1 MHLKDIINLVDGTPL
16 NPDVDMNIK
25 IRGGCGADLMSDV
38 LASSQPKAVLLTGL
52 TNPQVV
58 RTAQIAE
65 FRAIIFVRGKQPQAE
80 TLNIATQE
88 NMPLITSP
96 FGMFELCGRLHK
108 AGLPSFE
115 IKCVHQLGLRLSRK
129 SMDVMAAPSPTRM
142 LMILAASRNSPTI

>member
-1 MHLKDIINLVDGTPL
+1 LRKGIKIVDKSRLAVRAPFNEIAKGYSFMNLSEIIELVNGTVL
-16 NPDVDMNIK
+16 NPAVGTNVK

-65 FRAIIFVRGKQPQAE
+65 IRAIVFVRGKQPQSE
-80 TLNIATQE
+80 TLDIATQE
-88 NMPLITSP
+88 NIPLISSP
-96 FGMFELCGRLHK
+96 FGMFELCGRLHR

-115 IKCVHQLGLRLSRK
+115 SHV
-129 SMDVMAAPSPTRM
+129 PT
-142 LMILAASRNSPTI
+142 S

>member
-1 MHLKDIINLVDGTPL
+1 MNLRDIVRLVEGTPL
-16 NPDVDMNIK
+16 NPEVNMDIT

-65 FRAIIFVRGKQPQAE
+65 FRAIIFVRGKQPQPE
-80 TLNIATQE
+80 TIELATQE
-88 NMPLITSP
+88 KIPLISSP
-96 FGMFELCGRLHK
+96 FGMFELCGRLRN

-115 IKCVHQLGLRLSRK
+115 TNVS
-129 SMDVMAAPSPTRM
+129 ST
-142 LMILAASRNSPTI
+142 

>member
-1 MHLKDIINLVDGTPL
+1 MNLKEIIELVEGTPL
-16 NPDVDMNIK
+16 NPEVDMNIK

-65 FRAIIFVRGKQPQAE
+65 FRAIIFVRGKQPQME
-80 TLNIATQE
+80 TLAIATQE

-96 FGMFELCGRLHK
+96 FGMFELCGRLQR

-115 IKCVHQLGLRLSRK
+115 SNVS
-129 SMDVMAAPSPTRM
+129 SS
-142 LMILAASRNSPTI
+142 

>member
-1 MHLKDIINLVDGTPL
+1 MNLRKENYFMKLSEIIDLVSGTVL
-16 NPDVDMNIK
+16 NPEVDTNVK

-65 FRAIIFVRGKQPQAE
+65 IRAIILVRGKQPQPE
-80 TLNIATQE
+80 TLAIATQE

-96 FGMFELCGRLHK
+96 FGMFELCGRLHR

-115 IKCVHQLGLRLSRK
+115 SHVP
-129 SMDVMAAPSPTRM
+129 V
-142 LMILAASRNSPTI
+142 N

>member
-1 MHLKDIINLVDGTPL
+1 MNLKDIIKVAEGIAL
-16 NPDVDMNIK
+16 NPEVDMNVK
-25 IRGGCGADLMSDV
+25 IRGACGADLMSDV

-80 TLNIATQE
+80 TLAIATQE
-88 NMPLITSP
+88 RVPLITSP
-96 FGMFELCGRLHK
+96 FGMFELCGRLHN

-115 IKCVHQLGLRLSRK
+115 TNV
-129 SMDVMAAPSPTRM
+129 PS
-142 LMILAASRNSPTI
+142 S

>member
-1 MHLKDIINLVDGTPL
+1 MLLKDIIEVADGTPL

-65 FRAIIFVRGKQPQAE
+65 FRAIIFVRGKQPQPE
-80 TLNIATQE
+80 TIAIATQE
-88 NMPLITSP
+88 NIPLITSP
-96 FGMFELCGRLHK
+96 FGMFELCGRLHR

-115 IKCVHQLGLRLSRK
+115 SHVPVS
-129 SMDVMAAPSPTRM
+129 
-142 LMILAASRNSPTI
+142 

>member
-1 MHLKDIINLVDGTPL
+1 MNLREIITLVEGTAL
-16 NPDVDMNIK
+16 NPEINMDIK

-65 FRAIIFVRGKQPQAE
+65 FRAIIFVRGKQPQPE
-80 TLNIATQE
+80 TVDIATQE
-88 NMPLITSP
+88 KMPLITSP
-96 FGMFELCGRLHK
+96 FGMFELCGRLHR

-115 IKCVHQLGLRLSRK
+115 SNV
-129 SMDVMAAPSPTRM
+129 PS
-142 LMILAASRNSPTI
+142 S